1 MKLDDVVEVDVGDN
15 IAVDNDERPI
25 TKKILY
31 IFYSACC
38 SKDLFFLRK
47 VKIEVGRRRAFV
59 MIDDTFRKVM
69 NVDRDIADT
78 SLAQQIERV
87 GEKRAA

>member
-1 MKLDDVVEVDVGDN
+1 
-15 IAVDNDERPI
+15 
-25 TKKILY
+25 
-31 IFYSACC
+31 
-38 SKDLFFLRK
+38 
-47 VKIEVGRRRAFV
+47 

-87 GEKRAA
+87 GEKRAAQDGEHRFRPRASKRLQPRAKPGCQNHRFH